1 MEFRRIYVREIT
13 EGINMENM
21 MEKDIAQVLLSEEQL
36 QARVREMAAQIA
48 EDYRDKNPTMVC
60 ILKGAVMFYTDLLR
74 SIPIQLTM
82 DFMAVSSYGKSTKSS
97 GEVEIRKDL
106 SSSIEGKH
114 VIIVEDIVDSGFT
127 LTYLTK
133 MLASRGAAS
142 IKLCTLLDKPSRRAP
157 GITLKADYAG
167 FEVGN
172 EFVVGYGLDY
182 AEQYRNLP
190 YIGILKPEVYEN
202 A

>member
-1 MEFRRIYVREIT
+1 
-13 EGINMENM
+13 M
-21 MEKDIAQVLLSEEQL
+21 MEKDIARKLLTEEQL
-36 QARVREMAAQIA
+36 QNRVRELAAQIS

-74 SIPIQLTM
+74 AMPIPLSM

-127 LTYLTK
+127 LTYLTR

-182 AEQYRNLP
+182 AEKYRNLP
-190 YIGILKPEVYEN
+190 YIGILKPEVYE
-202 A
+202 

>member
-1 MEFRRIYVREIT
+1 
-13 EGINMENM
+13 M

-36 QARVREMAAQIA
+36 RSRVREMGAQIA

-74 SIPIQLTM
+74 AIPVPLTM

-106 SSSIEGKH
+106 STSIEGKH

-157 GITLKADYAG
+157 GITLKADYSG

-182 AEQYRNLP
+182 AEKYRNLP

>member
-1 MEFRRIYVREIT
+1 MV
-13 EGINMENM
+13 N
-21 MEKDIAQVLLSEEQL
+21 DIARTLLSEEEIQKRVKEIGAEI
-36 QARVREMAAQIA
+36 AR
-48 EDYRDKNPTMVC
+48 DYAGKNPTMVC
-60 ILKGAVMFYTDLLR
+60 ILKGSVMFYADLLR
-74 SIPIQLTM
+74 AAQIPMSL
-82 DFMAVSSYGKSTKSS
+82 DFMAVSSYGNKTKSS

-127 LTYLTK
+127 LSYLTK

-157 GITLKADYAG
+157 GITLKSDYAG

-182 AEQYRNLP
+182 AEKYRNLP